1 MDISSARLRS
11 RFDIAADAS
20 LFVGSLDALAA
31 ALLLLLALWYE
42 RVALPLAV
50 KREAPQRGE
59 TEAFSRPFSLGFP
72 LFSEVF
78 RRCSLVFS

>member
-11 RFDIAADAS
+11 RFDITAADAS

-50 KREAPQRGE
+50 KREAPQRGK
-59 TEAFSRPFSLGFP
+59 TEAISRPFS
-72 LFSEVF
+72 
-78 RRCSLVFS
+78 